1 MSLTLHNTVLIAK
14 KLYATKIAMA
24 NAIVIILLLAGC
36 AELPL
41 VANAGQAIAY
51 AVVGAPDAEINRD
64 AIQKLPFASISA
76 KIGSGPRS
84 LLVLGKHENGLKH
97 WFSADQAVV
106 VTRNGRIVQTSGFP
120 ENLKNTFSNQDDPVN
135 RKLHS
140 FDYGDDKRK
149 LFHVRTIDI
158 DKELRFGV
166 PVRSSFEIIG
176 PKLIEISGVKIKTIL
191 VKELNTAFSI
201 NWSFTNFYWVDKFD
215 GFVWKSRQKIAKSF
229 PPIDIEVLK
238 PAL

>member
-1 MSLTLHNTVLIAK
+1 MLLTLHITLLMTK
-14 KLYATKIAMA
+14 KLYAINIAMT
-24 NAIVIILLLAGC
+24 NALVVMLLLAGC

-41 VANAGQAIAY
+41 IANAGQAIAY

-97 WFSADQAVV
+97 WFSSDQAVV

-120 ENLKNTFSNQDDPVN
+120 ENLKNTYSKQDDPVN

-140 FDYGDDKRK
+140 SNYGGNKRK
-149 LFHVRTIDI
+149 FAHIRTIDI
-158 DKELRFGV
+158 DEELRFGV
-166 PVRSSFEIIG
+166 PIRSTFEIVG
-176 PKLIEISGVKIKTIL
+176 PKLIDISGVKIETVL

-201 NWSFTNFYWVDKFD
+201 NWSFTNLYWVDRFD
-215 GFVWKSRQKIAKSF
+215 GFIWKSRQHVARSF
-229 PPIDIEVLK
+229 PPIEFEVLK